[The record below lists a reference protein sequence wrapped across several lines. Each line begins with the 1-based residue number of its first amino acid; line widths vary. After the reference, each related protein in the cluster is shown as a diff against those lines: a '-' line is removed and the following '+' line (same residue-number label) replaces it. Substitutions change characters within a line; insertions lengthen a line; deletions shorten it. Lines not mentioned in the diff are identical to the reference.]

1 MSKYNLSFT
10 NVVVNYGTW
19 MYYHYCEPTPGLNGG
34 RGMRVE
40 AGFTYD
46 GLPED
51 FDHTQCVDNHY
62 NCIPFDQLFGG
73 VQEACKGVKAWEG
86 VTVNYPT
93 AYTCSLCGQQHG
105 K

>member
-1 MSKYNLSFT
+1 
-10 NVVVNYGTW
+10 

-40 AGFTYD
+40 PGYAYD

-51 FDHTQCVDNHY
+51 FDYTQCVDNHY
-62 NCIPFDQLFGG
+62 NCIPFDQLIGG
-73 VQEACKGVKAWEG
+73 DQIAVKGLPVVEG
-86 VTVNYPT
+86 VTVNYPA

>member
-1 MSKYNLSFT
+1 
-10 NVVVNYGTW
+10 

-73 VQEACKGVKAWEG
+73 VQTACKGVKAWDG